1 MAGGVGDSVHQFTCL
16 PLPGTTSATQGR
28 PASSTPV
35 PPLGSEAAAAG
46 LCAGQC
52 ILKVNGNNVTSD
64 GAPEVLEHFQA
75 FRSRREEA
83 LGLYQWVYHTH
94 EDAQEAQG
102 VPGED
107 PNGDGAREDDQPNSG
122 NGTGGQHDRD
132 AGGDQDLFCV
142 PSSPSFSTP
151 SALH

>member
-1 MAGGVGDSVHQFTCL
+1 MPWPRPT
-16 PLPGTTSATQGR
+16 LPGRPSYSALSQ
-28 PASSTPV
+28 
-35 PPLGSEAAAAG
+35 
-46 LCAGQC
+46 
-52 ILKVNGNNVTSD
+52 
-64 GAPEVLEHFQA
+64 
-75 FRSRREEA
+75 
-83 LGLYQWVYHTH
+83 GLYQWVYHTH